1 MSKGLK
7 EFIIGTFVAILIICV
22 VLGGTFGLLAVG
34 KAFGRS
40 QARADARNKVKIAHI
55 YIQKAHEEALIN
67 YAEVE
72 ATRAA
77 AKKRVA
83 EAVGLA
89 EAQKL
94 IDNTLTPLYIQ
105 HEAIQAQEQIATSGQ
120 NNTVIYVPAGTNG
133 TPIITQGADGSH
145 TPAAVPGH

>member
-1 MSKGLK
+1 MSEEVRDWIAGTLLVV
-7 EFIIGTFVAILIICV
+7 FIIAVII
-22 VLGGTFGLLAVG
+22 GGIFGLLTVG
-34 KAFGRS
+34 KSFGRS
-40 QARADARNKVKIAHI
+40 QARADAKNRVQIAHI

-67 YAEVE
+67 YAEIE
-72 ATRAA
+72 ATKAA

-83 EAVGLA
+83 EAEGLA
-89 EAQKL
+89 AAQKL

-133 TPIITQGADGSH
+133 TPIITQ
-145 TPAAVPGH
+145 PATAGKR